1 MAKISDEVFYS
12 DAHRLM
18 MQDNYRRR
26 AEQLERSQQLLSSL
40 YRYGE
45 ELNSQRLYPTYPY
58 VDSYGNKFKFVE
70 LLTDRAGINL
80 KQPNDGVYKRK
91 VSFKISI
98 TVRYQLFDD
107 KVPPTVLTEPIKKM
121 WEIIQDRFSEYGL
134 EDFDFFIGVITVTY
148 VLQSANLN
156 VGVGYNLAT
165 AMPSLDAF
173 TYNEKTVKCDEN
185 FENNLSGFI
194 INDTP
199 KISQAEFNKDYLDRK
214 YNKIYNV
221 LRKGNVKL
229 SDGRSLQYELEDVG
243 GDRFT
248 YTIKPKIETR
258 KTEWD
263 NVTIINSDKPRVK
276 LIQNIFIEDTPDEIY
291 GRGTDVGDQQHIV
304 NEVHKKFKQ
313 FGMEIEI
320 KQRTVT
326 DF

>member
-1 MAKISDEVFYS
+1 MAKISDEVFNS

-18 MQDNYRRR
+18 MRDNYRRR

-40 YRYGE
+40 YQYTA
-45 ELNSQRLYPTYPY
+45 ELNSERTYPTHPY
-58 VDSYGNKFKFVE
+58 IDSYGNKYKFIDFTVDRTGTN
-70 LLTDRAGINL
+70 LT
-80 KQPNDGVYKRK
+80 QPDDGVYKRK
-91 VSFKISI
+91 VAFKIYL
-98 TVRYQLFDD
+98 TVRYQFFDD
-107 KVPPTVLTEPIKKM
+107 MVPPTVLTEPIKKM

-134 EDFDFFIGVITVTY
+134 EDFDFFIGVVTVSY
-148 VLQSANLN
+148 VLQSSDPSGGVHNLGS
-156 VGVGYNLAT
+156 V
-165 AMPSLDAF
+165 MPSLNSF
-173 TYNEKTVKCDEN
+173 TDNEKTVKCDKN

-194 INDTP
+194 VSNTP
-199 KISQAEFNKDYLDRK
+199 KIAQPEFNKEYLDRK

-243 GDRFT
+243 GDRFIYRINVT
-248 YTIKPKIETR
+248 V

-263 NVTIINSDKPRVK
+263 DVKVISSTRPRVR

-304 NEVHKKFKQ
+304 NAVHKKFKQ

-320 KQRTVT
+320 KRRTVT

>member
-1 MAKISDEVFYS
+1 MAKISDEVFNS

-18 MQDNYRRR
+18 MRDNYRRR

-40 YRYGE
+40 YQYTA
-45 ELNSQRLYPTYPY
+45 ELNSQRSHPTHPY
-58 VDSYGNKFKFVE
+58 IDSYGNKFKFIDFTVDRTGTN
-70 LLTDRAGINL
+70 LT
-80 KQPNDGVYKRK
+80 QPDDGVYKRK
-91 VSFKISI
+91 VAFKIYL
-98 TVRYQLFDD
+98 TVRYQFFDD

-134 EDFDFFIGVITVTY
+134 EDFDFFIGVVTVSY
-148 VLQSANLN
+148 VLQSSDPSGGVHNLGS
-156 VGVGYNLAT
+156 V
-165 AMPSLDAF
+165 MPSLNSF
-173 TYNEKTVKCDEN
+173 TDNEKTVKCDKN

-194 INDTP
+194 VSNTP
-199 KISQAEFNKDYLDRK
+199 KISQPEFNKEYLDRK

-243 GDRFT
+243 GDRFIYRINVT
-248 YTIKPKIETR
+248 V

-263 NVTIINSDKPRVK
+263 DVKVISSTRPRVR

-304 NEVHKKFKQ
+304 NAVHKKFKQ

-320 KQRTVT
+320 KRRTVT

>member
-1 MAKISDEVFYS
+1 MAKISDEVFNS

-18 MQDNYRRR
+18 MRDNYRRR

-40 YRYGE
+40 YQYTA
-45 ELNSQRLYPTYPY
+45 ELNSERTYPTHPY
-58 VDSYGNKFKFVE
+58 IDSYGNKFKFIDFTVDRTGTN
-70 LLTDRAGINL
+70 LT
-80 KQPNDGVYKRK
+80 QPDDGVYKRK
-91 VSFKISI
+91 VAFKIYL
-98 TVRYQLFDD
+98 TVRYQFFDD

-134 EDFDFFIGVITVTY
+134 EDFDFFIGVVTVSY
-148 VLQSANLN
+148 VLQSSDPSGGVHNLGS
-156 VGVGYNLAT
+156 V
-165 AMPSLDAF
+165 MPSLNSF
-173 TYNEKTVKCDEN
+173 TDNEKTVKCDKN

-194 INDTP
+194 VSNTP
-199 KISQAEFNKDYLDRK
+199 KISQPEFNKEYLDRK

-243 GDRFT
+243 GDRFIYRINVT
-248 YTIKPKIETR
+248 V

-263 NVTIINSDKPRVK
+263 DVKVISSTRPRVR

-304 NEVHKKFKQ
+304 NAVHKKFKQ

-320 KQRTVT
+320 KRRTVT